1 MNFLKNGLRTW
12 VAITSIAGFLG
23 GWAVFAHAE
32 KPVTN
37 SVQQQ
42 QPAQIQTAP
51 LPTLPALPP
60 MNQPIQQ
67 IQPVQPIQI
76 QPMPQIN
83 TFSRMRTGGS

>member
-1 MNFLKNGLRTW
+1 MKFLKNGIRTW
-12 VAITSIAGFLG
+12 VAITSITGFLG

-37 SVQQQ
+37 TAQQQ
-42 QPAQIQTAP
+42 PPAQIQVQP
-51 LPTLPALPP
+51 LSTLPPIPP

-67 IQPVQPIQI
+67 IQPIQPIQ
-76 QPMPQIN
+76 QMPQIN

>member
-1 MNFLKNGLRTW
+1 MKFLKNGLRTW

-32 KPVTN
+32 KPVSTTA
-37 SVQQQ
+37 QQPP
-42 QPAQIQTAP
+42 PAQIQVPP
-51 LPTLPALPP
+51 LPTLPAIPSLS
-60 MNQPIQQ
+60 QPIQQ
-67 IQPVQPIQI
+67 VQPIQPI

>member
-1 MNFLKNGLRTW
+1 MKFLKNGLRTW

-32 KPVTN
+32 KPVSNTA
-37 SVQQQ
+37 QQ
-42 QPAQIQTAP
+42 QPVQIQVAP
-51 LPTLPALPP
+51 LPTLPAIPSL
-60 MNQPIQQ
+60 NQPIQQ
-67 IQPVQPIQI
+67 IQPIQPI

>member
-1 MNFLKNGLRTW
+1 MKFLKNGLRTW

-32 KPVTN
+32 KPVSTTA
-37 SVQQQ
+37 QQQ
-42 QPAQIQTAP
+42 PPAQIQVPP
-51 LPTLPALPP
+51 LPTLPAIPSLS
-60 MNQPIQQ
+60 QPIQQ
-67 IQPVQPIQI
+67 VQPIQPI

>member
-1 MNFLKNGLRTW
+1 MKFLKNGIRTW
-12 VAITSIAGFLG
+12 VAITSITGFLG
-23 GWAVFAHAE
+23 GWAVFAHTE

-37 SVQQQ
+37 TAQQQ
-42 QPAQIQTAP
+42 PPAQIQVQP
-51 LPTLPALPP
+51 LPTLPPIPP

-67 IQPVQPIQI
+67 IQPIQPI